1 MANEDMMR
9 LIEVVARPV
18 VIVSIGGGADVVI
31 AKAIAM
37 TMIRDGATS
46 VDIVQTK
53 ARTTLD
59 REETLHDLSEL
70 RLSKVGTLGE
80 LEFLEYLTTVPNISR
95 DARARTRGKRLAAA
109 LTWQNG
115 RRFYAA
121 GRSPSWR
128 EFIRSGGGQG
138 RPYEAVVCVDGGGDV
153 LGVDEDS
160 DIKVLKHIEQSTP
173 LESQLFLYVVGM
185 GADGTPIE
193 LFKDARLEGW
203 SQVSEGNLQDTFA
216 DDLESC
222 LRETSCWLDD
232 PLKWDAPDSLW
243 SYGLNVPQIV
253 SLAIRN
259 IFPFMRPLDGLVT
272 FPRRNR
278 LVEMRADWLRS
289 ARLYRKNSA
298 IT

>member
-9 LIEVVARPV
+9 LIEVAARPI

-37 TMIRDGATS
+37 TMMRDGATS

-59 REETLHDLSEL
+59 REETLKDLGEL

-121 GRSPSWR
+121 GGNSYVQAGGKVVPTKLLFVSTAAAMCSAWMKTVISRS
-128 EFIRSGGGQG
+128 
-138 RPYEAVVCVDGGGDV
+138 
-153 LGVDEDS
+153 
-160 DIKVLKHIEQSTP
+160 
-173 LESQLFLYVVGM
+173 
-185 GADGTPIE
+185 
-193 LFKDARLEGW
+193 
-203 SQVSEGNLQDTFA
+203 
-216 DDLESC
+216 
-222 LRETSCWLDD
+222 
-232 PLKWDAPDSLW
+232 
-243 SYGLNVPQIV
+243 
-253 SLAIRN
+253 
-259 IFPFMRPLDGLVT
+259 
-272 FPRRNR
+272 
-278 LVEMRADWLRS
+278 
-289 ARLYRKNSA
+289 
-298 IT
+298 

>member
-9 LIEVVARPV
+9 LIEVAARPI

-37 TMIRDGATS
+37 TMIREGATS

-53 ARTTLD
+53 ARSMLD
-59 REETLHDLSEL
+59 REETLQDLGEL
-70 RLSKVGTLGE
+70 RLSKVGIFGE
-80 LEFLEYLTTVPNISR
+80 CEFLEYLTTVPNTVR

-109 LTWQNG
+109 LAWQNG

-121 GRSPSWR
+121 GRSPSWL

-138 RPYEAVVCVDGGGDV
+138 RPYEAVICVDGGGDV

-160 DIKVLKHIEQSTP
+160 DIKVLKHIEQSMP
-173 LESQLFLYVVGM
+173 AESQLFLYVVGM

-203 SQVSEGNLQDTFA
+203 SQVSEGNLQASFA

-232 PLKWDAPDSLW
+232 PLKWDAPNSLW

-259 IFPFMRPLDGLVT
+259 IFPFMRPVDGIVT